1 MNLARP
7 LVLAGGITLA
17 SVAIGAWAY
26 ALLPAGAA
34 FPINYGLD
42 GRPHSYLP
50 KAEGLAIMPAVAVLV
65 LGVFAVLPL
74 RSGRLARSADVYGL
88 LVIGLA
94 ALFLTAQAALIVQAI
109 DPSFDVLRWVYL
121 AASVLLLLVG
131 NALGKLRQNS
141 VLGVRTRWTLGD
153 ARNWDK
159 THRFA
164 GRTMVACALLLAGV
178 ALLIPDHRV
187 LIAAFVLAVVG
198 PLAGGAAYSARLG
211 AQPRA

>member
-7 LVLAGGITLA
+7 LILAAVLTAA

-26 ALLPAGAA
+26 IHLPAGAA

-50 KAEGLAIMPAVAVLV
+50 KAEGLGIMPAVAVLV
-65 LGVFAVLPL
+65 LGIFATLPL
-74 RSGRLARSADVYGL
+74 RSRRLARSADAYGL

-109 DPSFDVLRWVYL
+109 DPSFDVLRWIYL
-121 AASVLLLLVG
+121 AAAVLLLLVG
-131 NALGKLRQNS
+131 NILGKLRQNS
-141 VLGVRTRWTLGD
+141 VLGVRTRWTRAD
-153 ARNWDK
+153 ARVWDK

-164 GRTMVACALLLAGV
+164 GRAMVAGALVLAAV
-178 ALLIPDHRV
+178 ALFVPDHRL
-187 LIAAFVLAVVG
+187 LIAAFVLAVAG
-198 PLAGGAAYSARLG
+198 PLLASAAYSARLG
-211 AQPRA
+211 AQPRS

>member
-1 MNLARP
+1 MSLARP
-7 LVLAGGITLA
+7 LILASGITLA
-17 SVAIGAWAY
+17 SIAIGAWAY
-26 ALLPAGAA
+26 EHLPAGAA

-65 LGVFAVLPL
+65 LAIFATLPL
-74 RSGRLARSADVYGL
+74 RSRRLANSADAYGL

-94 ALFLTAQAALIVQAI
+94 ALFLTAEAALIVQAI

-131 NALGKLRQNS
+131 NMLGKLRQNS
-141 VLGVRTRWTLGD
+141 VLGVKTRWTRAD
-153 ARNWDK
+153 ARVWDK

-164 GRTMVACALLLAGV
+164 GRAMVAGALVLGAV
-178 ALLIPDHRV
+178 ALFVPDHRL
-187 LIAAFVLAVVG
+187 LIAAFVLAVAG
-198 PLAGGAAYSARLG
+198 PLLAGVAYSARLG
-211 AQPRA
+211 ARPTG